1 MNAVEIAASASAA
14 VGEALAALRASPA
27 TAYDPENLRHVHA
40 RNDEVLEHISIGGRL
55 KNNTK
60 RLEKL
65 FSRYTA
71 MTAAE
76 KPSPLPGRQR
86 GRSRERSPRQSHP
99 AT

>member
-1 MNAVEIAASASAA
+1 MNAVEIALRASGA
-14 VGEALAALRASPA
+14 VGEALAALCASPVKA

-40 RNDEVLEHISIGGRL
+40 RNDEVLERVSIGRCFE
-55 KNNTK
+55 NDAE

-76 KPSPLPGRQR
+76 KAK
-86 GRSRERSPRQSHP
+86 P
-99 AT
+99 ATRAAKGKKP